1 MRAREVEMDD
11 AFIAAWL
18 RKYLIMQPKETTFSD
33 PKTCYNETMV
43 IYTFCLDVIFLTR

>member
-18 RKYLIMQPKETTFSD
+18 RKYLNMQPKKTTFSD
-33 PKTCYNETMV
+33 PETCLQGDNGDLHV
-43 IYTFCLDVIFLTR
+43 LLRCNISH